1 MTCLYLFWT
10 NGDTAFYP
18 ILFFDLFY
26 KIIPTLLK
34 IQKKFHNR
42 SQMSLFPEFF
52 LLLPSRQS
60 NLEQELEHPG
70 LQHLLLK
77 SWKTGQQRVQYWKV
91 KTQYGLAALGE
102 CNACNWEIGL
112 NLKPY
117 QFNLQVNVYI
127 RGRAGTSVSS
137 KCLYKHFPLPRSQMK
152 WTVKLHLSEPGS
164 LNHEASRI

>member
-1 MTCLYLFWT
+1 
-10 NGDTAFYP
+10 
-18 ILFFDLFY
+18 
-26 KIIPTLLK
+26 
-34 IQKKFHNR
+34 
-42 SQMSLFPEFF
+42 MSLFPEFF

-137 KCLYKHFPLPRSQMK
+137 KCLYKHFPLPRSRMK